1 MCNYM
6 QTAPQEK
13 EEMIVH
19 KHSTF
24 VVKAQQ
30 HTKRL
35 LDTDDVEKRHM
46 RQWFGHNYYTCFCI
60 RQSE

>member
-13 EEMIVH
+13 EEMVVH

-35 LDTDDVEKRHM
+35 LDTEDVEKRHM
-46 RQWFGHNYYTCFCI
+46 DTTTVHLFLYQTK
-60 RQSE
+60 